1 MKQKKVKK
9 LSISSILAFRFTFIL
24 TAVVIL
30 LVLVFSRIQL
40 VDLNNQRTVE
50 LDRSIS
56 IIERT
61 YLTHIE
67 ETPEERFT
75 IKRIPKHLGYLIYK
89 IDGDQI
95 ITVDTNSDEVPP
107 VPFAEKKAKYYTK
120 RTTPGQE
127 IKIIYMSRPVQSDQS
142 VVIQLWIDVHNDSLY
157 QMKHDQPRIILISL
171 IPILVICYFITYFIA
186 RNIMQPVVK
195 MTEDAKNISSSSLD
209 TFLPVK
215 NNGDELDELA
225 KTFNDLFS
233 RLKIDFDR
241 ERQFTSDV
249 SHELKTPVAVILG
262 QANLLRRWGK
272 NDPVQLDKSINTIIS
287 ETKSMDA
294 IIQNLLQMTRIESG
308 KIIPSKEEFLLS
320 ELFDKIREEVEI
332 LDPTCEINF
341 NYDPELKITTDF
353 ELLHQSLMVCVSNSL
368 KFCPKPLKLT
378 ITASDANQSITIHIA
393 DNGPGFAPD
402 IIPHVFERF
411 YRGDDAHTRSA
422 GGSGLG
428 LSIAKTI
435 IHSLGGTISASNDE
449 ITKGAKLSI
458 SINSF
463 Y

>member
-1 MKQKKVKK
+1 MNKKKIKK

-24 TAVVIL
+24 TAVVII
-30 LVLVFSRIQL
+30 LVLVFSRILL

-56 IIERT
+56 IIERN
-61 YLTHIE
+61 YLTHIK

-127 IKIIYMSRPVQSDQS
+127 IKIIYMSRPVQSDPS

-171 IPILVICYFITYFIA
+171 IPILIICYFITYFIA
-186 RNIMQPVVK
+186 RNIMKPVVK
-195 MTEDAKNISSSSLD
+195 MTEDAKHISSSSLD

-233 RLKIDFDR
+233 
-241 ERQFTSDV
+241 
-249 SHELKTPVAVILG
+249 
-262 QANLLRRWGK
+262 
-272 NDPVQLDKSINTIIS
+272 
-287 ETKSMDA
+287 
-294 IIQNLLQMTRIESG
+294 
-308 KIIPSKEEFLLS
+308 
-320 ELFDKIREEVEI
+320 
-332 LDPTCEINF
+332 
-341 NYDPELKITTDF
+341 
-353 ELLHQSLMVCVSNSL
+353 
-368 KFCPKPLKLT
+368 
-378 ITASDANQSITIHIA
+378 
-393 DNGPGFAPD
+393 
-402 IIPHVFERF
+402 
-411 YRGDDAHTRSA
+411 
-422 GGSGLG
+422 
-428 LSIAKTI
+428 
-435 IHSLGGTISASNDE
+435 
-449 ITKGAKLSI
+449 
-458 SINSF
+458 
-463 Y
+463 

>member
-40 VDLNNQRTVE
+40 ADLNNQRTIE

-67 ETPEERFT
+67 ETPEESFT

-127 IKIIYMSRPVQSDQS
+127 IKIIYMSRPIQSDPS
-142 VVIQLWIDVHNDSLY
+142 LVIQLWIDVHNDSLY

-171 IPILVICYFITYFIA
+171 IPILIICYFITYFIA

-195 MTEDAKNISSSSLD
+195 MTEDAKHISSSSLD

-332 LDPTCEINF
+332 LDSTCEIIF
-341 NYDPELKITTDF
+341 NYPPELKITTDF

-378 ITASDANQSITIHIA
+378 ITATDTDQSINIHVA
-393 DNGPGFAPD
+393 DNGPGFTPE